1 MFIKHP
7 NAYSCFRHYFNIC
20 AFHSLCVFYLERK
33 PRIIY
38 NIFMGIMIL
47 SAIQSQWY
55 ISVCHKFL
63 SRMNLRSHN
72 LNHTRIAFDE
82 ERSALLLLSMKDIR
96 IRKYWNNKIVADE
109 QHWIFTW
116 YSSLKEKGTNTRNR
130 LDWFQEMCNY
140 MEGVLYSIF
149 IIYTLFLVI
158 RKSRAEWMEWE
169 ENDEMV
175 KI

>member
-1 MFIKHP
+1 MFIYGHSFFKLQTLILRHRTHYSKISYLFIKHL

-20 AFHSLCVFYLERK
+20 AFHSLCVFYLGRK

-72 LNHTRIAFDE
+72 LNHTWIAFDE
-82 ERSALLLLSMKDIR
+82 ERSTLLSLSMKDIS
-96 IRKYWNNKIVADE
+96 IRQYWNKE
-109 QHWIFTW
+109 QNSCR
-116 YSSLKEKGTNTRNR
+116 SST
-130 LDWFQEMCNY
+130 LDFY
-140 MEGVLYSIF
+140 MISFFEWKRHQ
-149 IIYTLFLVI
+149 YT
-158 RKSRAEWMEWE
+158 K
-169 ENDEMV
+169 
-175 KI
+175 

>member
-72 LNHTRIAFDE
+72 LNHTWIAFDE
-82 ERSALLLLSMKDIR
+82 ERSTLLSLSMKDIS
-96 IRKYWNNKIVADE
+96 IRNKIVADE

-149 IIYTLFLVI
+149 IIYALFPVI

>member
-1 MFIKHP
+1 MLTR
-7 NAYSCFRHYFNIC
+7 ASDTTSTY

-72 LNHTRIAFDE
+72 LNHTWIAFDE
-82 ERSALLLLSMKDIR
+82 ERSTLLSLSMKDIS
-96 IRKYWNNKIVADE
+96 IRNKIVADE

-130 LDWFQEMCNY
+130 HDWFQEMCNY

-149 IIYTLFLVI
+149 IIYALFPVI

-169 ENDEMV
+169 ENGETV

>member
-1 MFIKHP
+1 
-7 NAYSCFRHYFNIC
+7 
-20 AFHSLCVFYLERK
+20 
-33 PRIIY
+33 
-38 NIFMGIMIL
+38 MIL

-72 LNHTRIAFDE
+72 LNHTWIAFDE
-82 ERSALLLLSMKDIR
+82 ERSTLLSLSMKDIS
-96 IRKYWNNKIVADE
+96 IRNKIVADE

-130 LDWFQEMCNY
+130 HDWFQEMCNY

-149 IIYTLFLVI
+149 IIYALFPVI